1 MRGTPSPGSKPWYAQ
16 FWPWVLIG
24 LPAISV
30 VFSVATLVVAIRN
43 GDSLVRDDWYTR
55 GLAINRDLG
64 RAEAAVR
71 LGVGAT
77 VNVDAARDELVV
89 TLEGM
94 RCGACVWLIEEALR
108 RRPGVRDIAVN
119 LASARAEL
127 AWEEGTTRLS
137 ELLAELARLGYQAR
151 PYRPDWEETARR
163 EEYHAALWRLG
174 LSGLGAMQVMMYAV
188 ALYAGALEGMR
199 DA

>member
-24 LPAISV
+24 LPVISV

-89 TLEGM
+89 TLEGDD
-94 RCGACVWLIEEALR
+94 GLT
-108 RRPGVRDIAVN
+108 
-119 LASARAEL
+119 EL
-127 AWEEGTTRLS
+127 EV
-137 ELLAELARLGYQAR
+137 ELEH
-151 PYRPDWEETARR
+151 PTEARR
-163 EEYHAALWRLG
+163 ARTYHLAPSGPGTYRGALGGELSGRWYVSLGPPSGAWRLTAPLTLVPG
-174 LSGLGAMQVMMYAV
+174 TAV
-188 ALYAGALEGMR
+188 RLAPQI
-199 DA
+199 